1 MKDLHG
7 GDIWSV
13 ARGAGISAE
22 DILDF
27 SASINPLGLSGDAV
41 AAMERGKGLLSAYPE
56 PYARELTEEL
66 SRYHKIPVA
75 NILPANGSNEL
86 IYLVMQA
93 LRPARALIVEPA
105 FSEYRRALEGTGAA
119 IDCFTLTPFDDFCF
133 DAQKLQEKI
142 SEGGYDICI
151 VTNPTSHIGGLIPKA
166 DILKLVER
174 CRSEGTFLVID
185 EAFCDFTEGDSVKAD
200 IVDGAG
206 VLVLRSMTKFF
217 AMAGLR
223 LGYAIADADIIERL
237 AAIRPTWSVNLLA
250 TLAGIATLRDAAYI
264 EDTRRWF
271 KLERPYMEGLLAGIK
286 GLRIF
291 PADANFFLCHLD
303 PAFMTVGALSA
314 MLLTKGV
321 LIRDMTGVRG
331 LGGEYFRV
339 ALKGRA
345 DNEFIAALLGDII
358 IGGAAGGT
366 LTTNKNVVCSSAV

>member
-13 ARGAGISAE
+13 ASGAGILAE

-66 SRYHKIPVA
+66 SRYHKIPSA

-93 LRPARALIVEPA
+93 LRPAKALIIEPA

-119 IDCFTLTPFDDFCF
+119 VDCLTLTPSDDFCF
-133 DAQKLQEKI
+133 DVLKLQQKI
-142 SEGGYDICI
+142 REGDYDICI

-166 DILKLVER
+166 DMLKVVER
-174 CRSEGTFLVID
+174 CRSEGVFLVID
-185 EAFCDFTEGDSVKAD
+185 EAFCDFTEGGSLKAD
-200 IVDGAG
+200 IVECDG

-223 LGYAIADADIIERL
+223 LGYAIGGTGIIERL
-237 AAIRPTWSVNLLA
+237 AALRPTWSVNLLA
-250 TLAGIATLRDAAYI
+250 TLAGIATLRDASY
-264 EDTRRWF
+264 
-271 KLERPYMEGLLAGIK
+271 
-286 GLRIF
+286 
-291 PADANFFLCHLD
+291 
-303 PAFMTVGALSA
+303 
-314 MLLTKGV
+314 
-321 LIRDMTGVRG
+321 
-331 LGGEYFRV
+331 
-339 ALKGRA
+339 
-345 DNEFIAALLGDII
+345 
-358 IGGAAGGT
+358 
-366 LTTNKNVVCSSAV
+366 